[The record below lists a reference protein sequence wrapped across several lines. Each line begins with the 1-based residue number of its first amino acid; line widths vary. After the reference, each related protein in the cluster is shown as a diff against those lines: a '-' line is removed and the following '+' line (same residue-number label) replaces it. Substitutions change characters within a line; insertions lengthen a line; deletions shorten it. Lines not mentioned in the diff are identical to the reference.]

1 MHSDSF
7 TFLTYFPNSNFYKYR
22 SFLIRAIQHRMIR
35 REVKKIVMDYKL
47 LRERIRKDDKRENE
61 KEV

>member
-1 MHSDSF
+1 
-7 TFLTYFPNSNFYKYR
+7 
-22 SFLIRAIQHRMIR
+22 MIR